1 MSDDIPLIFADE
13 MARPAA
19 RRRVVF
25 LSAMSAAQM
34 QQYAT
39 AQWDVVTGPGFQAR
53 GEVDIAAVPAREGG
67 EDQLT
72 GADLISLEAPTWP
85 ADAEPHFRR
94 WAARAIK
101 VNAAFHNLGGD
112 KVEAAAATL
121 VRLGYQVVVCHWRAD
136 NIYGIRSLS
145 RVERLESFGA
155 PDWTNSNLIAVR
167 DADLA
172 RLLLTVSRLYVGEE
186 RRIAE
191 LKLSHT
197 VRGDHIAR
205 LEDAMMA
212 LQKRAAS

>member
-13 MARPAA
+13 LTRSTA
-19 RRRVVF
+19 RRRAVF

-34 QQYAT
+34 QQYAS
-39 AQWDVVTGPGFQAR
+39 AQWDVIAGPGFQAR
-53 GEVDIAAVPAREGG
+53 ADIDLAGVPAREGG
-67 EDQLT
+67 EDQLA

-101 VNAAFHNLGGD
+101 VNAAFHNLDGA
-112 KVEAAAATL
+112 KVEAIAAA
-121 VRLGYQVVVCHWRAD
+121 LGRMGYHIVISHWRDD
-136 NIYGIRSLS
+136 NIYGLRSLS
-145 RVERLESFGA
+145 RVDRLEGYGA
-155 PDWTNSNLIAVR
+155 PDWNHSNLIALR
-167 DADLA
+167 DAALVPA
-172 RLLLTVSRLYVGEE
+172 LLTVSRLYVGEE

-205 LEDAMMA
+205 LEDAMST